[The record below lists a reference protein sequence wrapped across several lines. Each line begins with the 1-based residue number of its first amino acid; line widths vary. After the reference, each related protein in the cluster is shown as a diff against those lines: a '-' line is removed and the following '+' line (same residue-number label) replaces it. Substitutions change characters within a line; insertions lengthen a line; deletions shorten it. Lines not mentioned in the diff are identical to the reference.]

1 MEEINY
7 YDGVT
12 TKDEKKEYK
21 LNMKV
26 VTADATYCY
35 YNSIGNK
42 KTLLE
47 LKEEKIK
54 ESKSMLAEYLEEHP
68 LISDVTGKFEEYT
81 CTMDKQNQLVQTLMI
96 YNLSLNSNVDYT
108 PMWNT
113 RGGICEPWS
122 IENLTALSFEMEQY
136 VYPFIHYQQ
145 SIECLIRNVET
156 LEELELIEID
166 YSKVGVINE
175 GTDEKQYI
183 VSYLWFY
190 VFYN

>member
-12 TKDEKKEYK
+12 TKDEKMEYK

-68 LISDVTGKFEEYT
+68 LISDVTGEFEEYT

-175 GTDEKQYI
+175 GTDEK
-183 VSYLWFY
+183 
-190 VFYN
+190 

>member
-12 TKDEKKEYK
+12 TKDEKMEYK

-68 LISDVTGKFEEYT
+68 LISDVTGEFEEYT

-96 YNLSLNSNVDYT
+96 YNLSLNSNVGYT

-122 IENLTALSFEMEQY
+122 IENITALSFEMEQY

-145 SIECLIRNVET
+145 SIECLNFGGIR
-156 LEELELIEID
+156 
-166 YSKVGVINE
+166 IN
-175 GTDEKQYI
+175 
-183 VSYLWFY
+183 
-190 VFYN
+190 